1 MKRRAFAACAVFAL
15 TVTASTLV
23 HARLGGRSQGVQDPI
38 TWALAVQPAGATVS
52 PGGTVTLALT
62 ATIEDGWHLYSIKL
76 EPGGPVP
83 TAISVPDGQVFSA
96 GGEIGEPVPLSSFDG
111 NFNKVLE
118 YHEGKAVFTI
128 PVKAAATAPAGKQTA
143 RVAASYQT
151 CNERLC
157 LPPRQ
162 VTATAEVQVVAK
174 TDVRPPAPPVPPDRD
189 AFNKALSIKELG
201 PQLDAILK
209 YVADFPDSETVYF
222 AVARGMRNIGDAD
235 GADLT
240 RLTTFVRAAE
250 STMDAAAAAGRA
262 RRYQQ
267 ADLYYNIAYRL
278 MNRSVLIG
286 DALRMAQKSVPRL
299 DKAEFMAKERAT
311 HNERQA
317 YYATKTPGR
326 VAEPFPAA
334 ESEEKW
340 TGIRASHLSA
350 LGRALLASGRR
361 AEAEAALKESYA
373 LTPVLET
380 GIALATI
387 AEKDGR
393 IQDALNF
400 AVAAELTG
408 KMTTERAYLET
419 LYRKTHND
427 SLDGLTALLDNTFS
441 ARHLNPITTTKY
453 VASPRRT
460 SRTVLAEMFTGAA
473 CIPCLSVDL
482 SFERVLERYSRADVA
497 YLVYHIHAPSSDPYS
512 NFAVEDR
519 SHFYGVNSAPTVI
532 IDGHPAT
539 VGEGSTP
546 LATTV
551 FPKIDAAL
559 AARLDIEAGG
569 AITAS
574 AVRQG
579 SRVSVAVNASARA
592 TSSDKVKLHIALV
605 EMTSSYSGENGL
617 RFQPMVVRAMY
628 RARNDRGAWLP
639 GPSAAP
645 VTWAVDLAELAA
657 ENNEYYDWYI
667 ADLKKRANID
677 TSFREKRSQ
686 LDPSRLAIVAFLQD
700 DVTHAVLQSSFTPI
714 K

>member
-1 MKRRAFAACAVFAL
+1 MTRRALIACAVFAAAA
-15 TVTASTLV
+15 TPTALAHRDV
-23 HARLGGRSQGVQDPI
+23 RGGAQGVQDPI
-38 TWALAVQPAGATVS
+38 TWALAVQPAGATTTA
-52 PGGTVTLALT
+52 GGSLTVALT
-62 ATIEDGWHLYSIKL
+62 ATIEEGWHLYSIKL

-83 TAISVPDGQVFSA
+83 TVISVPDGQPFSS
-96 GGEIGEPVPLSSFDG
+96 GGEISEPLPLSSFDG

-118 YHEGKAVFTI
+118 YHEAKAVFTI
-128 PVKAAATAPAGKQTA
+128 PVKTGAAPAGKQTV
-143 RVAASYQT
+143 RIGASYQT
-151 CNERLC
+151 CNDRLC

-162 VTATAEVQVVAK
+162 VTVTTDVQVVAK
-174 TDVRPPAPPVPPDRD
+174 AESRPPVPPVPPDRD
-189 AFNKALSIKELG
+189 AFNKALSVKDLAA
-201 PQLDAILK
+201 QLDAILK

-240 RLTTFVRAAE
+240 RLTTFVRSAE
-250 STMDAAAAAGRA
+250 KTMDAAAEKKQA

-278 MNRSVLIG
+278 MNRRVLVE

-299 DKAEFMAKERAT
+299 DKDEFMARELAT

-317 YYATKTPGR
+317 YYASKTKGR
-326 VAEPFPAA
+326 VDDPFPSA
-334 ESEEKW
+334 ESEERW
-340 TGIRASHLSA
+340 TGIRASHLST
-350 LGRALLASGRR
+350 LGRALLVADRR
-361 AEAEAALKESYA
+361 AEAEPMLKESYA

-393 IQDALNF
+393 LTDALNF

-419 LYRKTHND
+419 LYRKTHKD
-427 SLDGLTALLDNTFS
+427 SLDGLTELLDKSFK
-441 ARHLNPITTTKY
+441 AKHVNPITVTKY
-453 VASPRRT
+453 TPTARRT
-460 SRTVLAEMFTGAA
+460 ARTVLAEMFTGAA

-519 SHFYGVNSAPTVI
+519 SHYYGVNSAPTVI
-532 IDGHPAT
+532 IDGAPANA
-539 VGEGSTP
+539 GEGSTP

-559 AARLDIEAGG
+559 AARLDAEPGG
-569 AITAS
+569 AVRASASRQGSKITAAITAS
-574 AVRQG
+574 T
-579 SRVSVAVNASARA
+579 
-592 TSSDKVKLHIALV
+592 TSSAKVRLHVALV
-605 EMTSSYSGENGL
+605 ELESSYSGENGL

-628 RARNDRGAWLP
+628 GARGDRGVVLAN
-639 GPSAAP
+639 GSVAP
-645 VTWAVDLAELAA
+645 LTWTVDLASLAA
-657 ENNEYYDWYI
+657 ENLEYYDWYI

-677 TSFREKRSQ
+677 TSFREKRAE
-686 LDPSRLAIVAFLQD
+686 LNPSRLGIVAFLQD
-700 DVTHAVLQSSFTPI
+700 DVTHAILQSSFIAI